1 VAIIVCPQPKAAEVG
16 LQVLKQ
22 GGNAV
27 DAAVTAAF
35 VQGVLDPQMCGI
47 GGGGSMIV
55 HSPTSGD
62 ALLEFYPT
70 AGSRTREDQWEHLFI
85 REAADRYGYVL
96 EGSVNDVGY
105 QSVGVPGTVAG
116 LHEALTRYGT
126 ISWEQA
132 IAPAVPVA
140 REGFPV
146 SGSMHGTWTID
157 YGPDV
162 VHGSKRI
169 QATPAA
175 KALYTHDGELYAIGE
190 RFIQEDYAH
199 TLERLAV
206 EGPDAFYRGE
216 IANAIAADFEANGGH
231 VTKEDLAAYKV
242 NVTEPIRGS
251 YRGLSIVAAGPPG
264 GGLTLLQMLNFLEGF
279 DLAKHGWPSTECA
292 RLLVEAMAWAVADRE
307 LHVADPRFV
316 EVPTGALADKKY
328 AAKAR
333 EVVAATSLPPA
344 GGGSGRGGLSTLH
357 DRPDTTHI
365 CVVDD
370 SGNAVTMTHTLGSS
384 SGVVTPGLGF
394 GYNDYMNCFDPRP
407 GRANS
412 IRPGKTRVTMMT
424 PTLVFDGHRLRVA
437 IGAPGG
443 TKIVMG
449 ILQTLLNII
458 DHRMSPF
465 EAVSA
470 PRIDYQGDVVNVE
483 GRVPETVNRGLE
495 KAGYTVIRRTLNYD
509 PYFSK
514 PQVIVCEKDGYL
526 HGASDPRKDGGM
538 ALDTETV

>member
-1 VAIIVCPQPKAAEVG
+1 MAIIVCPQPLAGEIGLEV
-16 LQVLKQ
+16 LRR

-27 DAAVTAAF
+27 DAAVTTAF
-35 VQGVLDPQMCGI
+35 VQGVIDPQMCGI
-47 GGGGSMIV
+47 GGCGVMLV
-55 HSPTSGD
+55 HSPTAGE
-62 ALLEFYPT
+62 ALLEFYAT
-70 AGSRTREDQWEHLFI
+70 AGSRTREDQWEGIFI

-96 EGSVNDVGY
+96 EGYVNDVGY

-116 LHEALTRYGT
+116 LYEALTRFGT

-132 IAPAVPVA
+132 IAPAIPIA

-146 SGSMHGTWTID
+146 SGYMHATWTTD

-175 KALYTHDGELYAIGE
+175 RALYTHDGALYAIGE
-190 RFIQEDYAH
+190 KFVQADYAH

-206 EGPDAFYRGE
+206 EGPDVFYKGE
-216 IANAIAADFEANGGH
+216 IAAAIAADFEANGGH
-231 VTKEDLAAYKV
+231 VTREDLANYKV
-242 NVTEPIRGS
+242 NVTEPIRGT
-251 YRGLSIVAAGPPG
+251 YRGLSVVAAGPPA
-264 GGLTLLQMLNFLEGF
+264 GGLTLLQMLNFLEGY
-279 DLAKHGWPSTECA
+279 DLGKHGWPSTECA

-316 EVPTGALADKKY
+316 EVPTGALADKRY

-333 EVVAATSLPPA
+333 EMVPATAAA
-344 GGGSGRGGLSTLH
+344 H

-370 SGNAVTMTHTLGSS
+370 SGNAVSLTHTLGSS

-394 GYNDYMNCFDPRP
+394 GFNDYMNCFDPRP
-407 GRANS
+407 GRPNS
-412 IRPGKTRVTMMT
+412 VRPGKTRVTMMT
-424 PTLVFDGHRLRVA
+424 PTLVFDGSRLRIAV
-437 IGAPGG
+437 GAPGG

-449 ILQTLLNII
+449 ILQTLVNVI
-458 DHRMSPF
+458 DHQMSPF

-470 PRIDYQGDVVNVE
+470 PRIDFQGDGVVVE
-483 GRVPETVNRGLE
+483 GRIPQVVSSGLE
-495 KAGYTVIRRTLNYD
+495 KLGYKVTRRTLNYD
-509 PYFSK
+509 PYFAK
-514 PQVIVCEKDGYL
+514 PQLVVEEKDGYL

-538 ALDTETV
+538 ALDTETR